1 MLKRSRV
8 RFDSFL
14 STSTTFTGQEIF
26 LGALSRLKSEY
37 DTSRLY
43 FKMGTILLQ
52 RTNDDDRYVVRCGVN
67 VKRSFGGFV
76 QDDMIL
82 DFTQH
87 WRQQAARPISVIACL
102 AH

>member
-37 DTSRLY
+37 DTSRLD

-52 RTNDDDRYVVRCGVN
+52 RTNDDD
-67 VKRSFGGFV
+67 
-76 QDDMIL
+76 
-82 DFTQH
+82 T
-87 WRQQAARPISVIACL
+87 
-102 AH
+102 